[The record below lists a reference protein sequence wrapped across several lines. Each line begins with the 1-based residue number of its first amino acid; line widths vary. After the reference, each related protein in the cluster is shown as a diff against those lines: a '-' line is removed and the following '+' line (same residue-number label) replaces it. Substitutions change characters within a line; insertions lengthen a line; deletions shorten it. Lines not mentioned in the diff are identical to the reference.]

1 VKTARLVRTAAVV
14 VVAVVA
20 WLTPAGAER
29 PADTLPDRLTDQE
42 FWRLSQELSEPN
54 GFFQSDNLVSNEIF
68 YPYIVADLIARTKPG
83 GVYLGVGPDQN
94 FNYIVATKPKIVFI
108 NDIRRGNLHAQLM
121 YKALFELSADRVE
134 FMSRLFTRTKP
145 PNVNASSTAAEL
157 SEGFWSSSETVIAND
172 NALYKSNLQAIL
184 DHLTKTHSLPLGRE
198 DLDGITYIYN
208 QFYWHGP
215 RITYSSSTSTNPNAM
230 TTMPTYGDLIMATD
244 AQGVFRG
251 YLASEATFK
260 IMKDLESRNLVI
272 PVVGDFAGP
281 KALRAIGAWV
291 RERGGTITAFYLSN
305 VEQYL
310 QRSNVWFNF
319 CANVASMPLTA
330 ESTFIRSVN
339 NGSAGGRLV
348 NTLGAMQTETAGC
361 R

>member
-1 VKTARLVRTAAVV
+1 MTPARLVRTAAVL
-14 VVAVVA
+14 VVAFVA
-20 WLTPAGAER
+20 ALAPVRAQR
-29 PADTLPDRLTDQE
+29 PADRLPDRLTDEE

-68 YPYIVADLIARTKPG
+68 FPYIINDLIARTKPG

-121 YKALFELSADRVE
+121 YKALFELSADRAE
-134 FMSRLFTRTKP
+134 FMSRLFTRATPATLKP
-145 PNVNASSTAAEL
+145 TATAAEL
-157 SEGFWSSSETVIAND
+157 SEAFWTSETIVAND

-184 DHLTKTHSLPLGRE
+184 DTLTKKHKLPLVKE
-198 DLDGITYIYN
+198 DLDGITYVYHS
-208 QFYWHGP
+208 FYWYGP
-215 RITYSSSTSTNPNAM
+215 RITYSSSSSRDPMAP
-230 TTMPTYGDLIMATD
+230 TTMPTYGDLIMAAD
-244 AQGVFRG
+244 AQGAFRG
-251 YLASEATFK
+251 YLASEETFRF
-260 IMKDLESRNLVI
+260 MKNLEERNLVI

-281 KALRAIGAWV
+281 KALRAIGSWV

-310 QRSNVWFNF
+310 QRGNVWFTF
-319 CANVASMPLTA
+319 CANVASMPLSA

-348 NTLGAMQTETAGC
+348 NALGAMQAETSGC